1 MKIPKKSRW
10 VLILNKNNEKELT
23 SLSGLYFLEAE
34 QEDLNYRALVQTSEI
49 NDGEVPISNFFDPFT
64 LKLLF
69 YFKGRD
75 EKDLNLLVQELRQ
88 ELAIRNSYYVVHSD
102 LPMFKYPC
110 NQASFEIERINN
122 SDAKIS
128 ISFRVFKGYKESL
141 PNTLSAQL
149 IDNNWGFGMGLEM
162 QDLSYTHETKSF
174 DIFNAGLEIDPRL
187 QHTLKIAFSGIVTNK
202 LTIYNQTTDDSF
214 IYNGNLNKNN
224 ILLLDG
230 VYPLVDGARCGKN
243 TNNGIVRLA
252 KGNNSIKIEGA
263 NDFKISFAFHFL
275 YR

>member
-1 MKIPKKSRW
+1 
-10 VLILNKNNEKELT
+10 
-23 SLSGLYFLEAE
+23 
-34 QEDLNYRALVQTSEI
+34 
-49 NDGEVPISNFFDPFT
+49 
-64 LKLLF
+64 
-69 YFKGRD
+69 
-75 EKDLNLLVQELRQ
+75 
-88 ELAIRNSYYVVHSD
+88 
-102 LPMFKYPC
+102 
-110 NQASFEIERINN
+110 ERINN

-214 IYNGNLNKNN
+214 IYNGNLKKNN

-230 VYPLVDGARCGKN
+230 VYPLVDGA
-243 TNNGIVRLA
+243 
-252 KGNNSIKIEGA
+252 
-263 NDFKISFAFHFL
+263 
-275 YR
+275 